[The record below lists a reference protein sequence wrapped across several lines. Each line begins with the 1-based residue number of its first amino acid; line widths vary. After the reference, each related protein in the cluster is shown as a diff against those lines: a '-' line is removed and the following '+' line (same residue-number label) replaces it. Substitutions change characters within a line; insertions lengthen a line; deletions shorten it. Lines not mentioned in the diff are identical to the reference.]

1 MPEQIKKINEMFER
15 MNYEKIHS
23 IIISFIKER
32 IGDHKVLIGLSGGID
47 SALTCSLAID
57 ALGNENVKVL
67 TIKNARYSNK
77 SLSIAR
83 AFAQKMGVDII
94 EIDSNKIRDQ
104 FLSRIILDKK
114 DIRQVATLDA
124 RICDLLI
131 RTVTVKEGRIYL
143 GTINETERI
152 TGWFPKGSL
161 FGDFCPIGGL
171 LKHQV
176 QQLARFQKLPEGII
190 DSVSGDASRVCS
202 GCGELPEFK
211 GIPYDVLD
219 AVLYVFETEKP
230 ENYRKKL
237 AMLGISQKTTKII
250 SNRIDAA
257 RNKLDVFCPYP
268 KINF

>member
-1 MPEQIKKINEMFER
+1 MYQKEKIQKMFEG
-15 MNYEKIHS
+15 MDYEKIHS
-23 IIISFIKER
+23 ITTSFIKER
-32 IGDHKVLIGLSGGID
+32 VGDYKVLVGLSGGID

-67 TIKNARYSNK
+67 TIKNVRYSNEN
-77 SLSIAR
+77 LSIAR
-83 AFAQKMGVDII
+83 AFASKMGVDII
-94 EIDSNKIRDQ
+94 EIDSNNIRDQ
-104 FLSRIILDKK
+104 FLSRIKLDEK

-131 RTVTVKEGRIYL
+131 RTVANREGRIFL
-143 GTINETERI
+143 GTINDTERI
-152 TGWFPKGSL
+152 TGWYPKGSL

-190 DSVSGDASRVCS
+190 DSVSGDASKVCS

-219 AVLYVFETEKP
+219 AVLYVYETEKP

-237 AMLGISQKTTKII
+237 STLGISQKITKII
-250 SNRIDAA
+250 LNRIGVA
-257 RNKLDVFCPYP
+257 RNKSDVFCPYP